1 MTTEPGL
8 LTLADEALAAVRR
21 EAPGLAAELYLARG
35 RDRGLERKE
44 GRPEFAGESTESG
57 MGLRLGD
64 GERMAFTSAGGLSAE
79 LAADLAR
86 RARSQLPLLTPDP
99 ARVLPAW
106 TPADPG
112 LTLALTPTF
121 EDPAAFERP
130 LEEWGPALDEMTARA
145 LRSDRRV
152 KKVLHA
158 GFGESSSE
166 VAVVSTAG
174 ARAYERGS
182 SASVG
187 LSLGASSGA
196 ELQLGSGSCGA
207 RLLSELDWGR
217 VADDAVFRAV
227 SLLGAKRQPSK
238 KRAVLFDPWV
248 AGDVL
253 DLLAGPLSAEAVQKG
268 RSLLKGKMGRR
279 VASRAV
285 TLVDDP
291 HVPGGLNSVLFDDE
305 AVPTR
310 RKVMVE
316 AGMLRELYYDACSAA
331 RDGRASNGS
340 ASRGGYRGMPGP
352 GPTSLRLAP
361 GKLSRAALLEGTKD
375 GILVFEIM
383 GMHTADPVSGE
394 FSVGVSGVAVRGGEI
409 AYGIKGAMLSGNA
422 LDLFGAVDAVADDLV
437 CYGSLA
443 APTFR
448 AAGLM
453 VA

>member
-1 MTTEPGL
+1 MTAEAAFL
-8 LTLADEALAAVRR
+8 SLADAALDEVRR
-21 EAPGLAAELYLARG
+21 EAPGLQAELYLVRG

-44 GRPEFAGESTESG
+44 GRPEFAGESSEEG

-64 GERMAFTSAGGLSAE
+64 GSRMASTSAGGLAPG
-79 LAADLAR
+79 LAGDLAR
-86 RARSQLPLLTPDP
+86 RAKAQLPLLTPDP
-99 ARVLPAW
+99 ARVLPPW
-106 TPADPG
+106 TPADPA
-112 LTLALTPTF
+112 LAASLAPTL
-121 EDPAAFERP
+121 EDPAAFARP
-130 LEEWGPALDEMTARA
+130 LEDWGPALDEMTARA
-145 LRSDRRV
+145 LRADKRV

-166 VAVVSTAG
+166 VAIVSTAG
-174 ARAYERGS
+174 ARAYERGA
-182 SASVG
+182 SASIG

-196 ELQLGSGSCGA
+196 ELQLGSGSRGGR
-207 RLLSELDWGR
+207 RLGELDWDR

-227 SLLGAKRQPSK
+227 SLLGAKRLPSK
-238 KRAVLFDPWV
+238 KRSVLFDPWV

-268 RSLLKGKMGRR
+268 RSLFKGRLGKR
-279 VASRAV
+279 VASRCV

-291 HVPGGLNSVLFDDE
+291 HFPGGLGSSLFDDE

-316 AGMLRELYYDACSAA
+316 RGVLRELYYDACSAA
-331 RDGRASNGS
+331 REGRASNAS
-340 ASRGGYRGMPGP
+340 ASRGGYRGLPGP
-352 GPTSLRLAP
+352 GPTSLTLAP
-361 GKLSRAALLEGTKD
+361 GALSRERLLGDTKD

-394 FSVGVSGVAVRGGEI
+394 FSVGVSGVAVRGGEL
-409 AYGIKGAMLSGNA
+409 AHGIKGAMLSGNV
-422 LDLFGAVDAVADDLV
+422 LELFGAVDAVADDLIS
-437 CYGSLA
+437 YGSLS

-448 AAGLM
+448 AAGLT

>member
-1 MTTEPGL
+1 MTPEASFL
-8 LTLADEALAAVRR
+8 RLADEALDAVRR
-21 EAPGLAAELYLARG
+21 EAPGLSAELYLARG
-35 RDRGLERKE
+35 RDRGLERKD
-44 GRPEFAGESTESG
+44 GRPEYAGESTEEG

-64 GERMAFTSAGGLSAE
+64 GSRMAFTSAGGLSAD
-79 LAADLAR
+79 LAAELAR
-86 RARSQLPLLTPDP
+86 RAKTQLPLLTPDP

-106 TPADPG
+106 TPSDPA
-112 LTLALTPTF
+112 LAAALAPTF
-121 EDPAAFERP
+121 EDPETFSRP
-130 LEEWGPALDEMTARA
+130 LGEWGPALDEMTARA
-145 LRSDRRV
+145 LSADKRV

-158 GFGESSSE
+158 GFGESFSE
-166 VAVVSTAG
+166 VAIVSTAG

-182 SASVG
+182 SASIG
-187 LSLGASSGA
+187 LSLGASSGS
-196 ELQLGSGSCGA
+196 ELQLGSGSRGA
-207 RLLSELDWGR
+207 RRLADLDWAR

-268 RSLLKGKMGRR
+268 RSLLKGRMGKR

-291 HVPGGLNSVLFDDE
+291 HVPGGLNSSLFDDE

-316 AGMLRELYYDACSAA
+316 AGVLRELYYDACSAA
-331 RDGRASNGS
+331 RDGRLSNAS

-352 GPTSLRLAP
+352 GPTSLQLAP
-361 GKLSRAALLEGTKD
+361 GAMSREALLGSTKD

-394 FSVGVSGVAVRGGEI
+394 FSVGVSGVAVRGGEV
-409 AYGIKGAMLSGNA
+409 AHGIKGAMLSGNA

-437 CYGSLA
+437 SYGSLA